1 MPLFTVA
8 FNEITDEEVVDVT
21 LGDVDDRENGR
32 KNRENTK
39 KSPYNGIQELK
50 IVGILGQN
58 YVLGMTVEEYESVD
72 SCLLI
77 AFDKDKRVA
86 SF

>member
-39 KSPYNGIQELK
+39 KSPYNGI
-50 IVGILGQN
+50 
-58 YVLGMTVEEYESVD
+58 
-72 SCLLI
+72 
-77 AFDKDKRVA
+77 
-86 SF
+86 

>member
-1 MPLFTVA
+1 MSIETYILSTPHISYLEQLHLCVKTAIQNIQMPLFTVA

-39 KSPYNGIQELK
+39 KSPYNGI
-50 IVGILGQN
+50 
-58 YVLGMTVEEYESVD
+58 
-72 SCLLI
+72 
-77 AFDKDKRVA
+77 
-86 SF
+86 